1 MQTTYSPSPAS
12 LVVHT
17 SYSASDSASSS
28 SSPSRRRQ
36 TNTHNSII
44 TQHCTTHSRTD
55 RTAETKGTATG
66 LSGRGQ
72 VAATTMGLLLA
83 AAVVAEAVVVDEDE
97 EVAEVAV
104 LVGLLLELVG
114 LD

>member
-1 MQTTYSPSPAS
+1 MA
-12 LVVHT
+12 
-17 SYSASDSASSS
+17 
-28 SSPSRRRQ
+28 
-36 TNTHNSII
+36 
-44 TQHCTTHSRTD
+44 
-55 RTAETKGTATG
+55 
-66 LSGRGQ
+66 
-72 VAATTMGLLLA
+72 LLLA